1 MMRRFKQPFLLG
13 AGMMLLSACGATF
26 DYDRLES
33 IEITGTTFPDH
44 LARAY
49 QEFSLFEAR
58 HMNDWADGA
67 HFGRKALAVL
77 NGEHVAPENIDNWW
91 IRKEYRGRLSQERL
105 RLVSLLEPDV
115 LRQSPEAAARAQ
127 AGFDCWVEQQEE
139 NWQQEHIEACREQ
152 YFSATARLER
162 QLGFIEADPEAPKVT
177 SVVQTGIPF
186 PRARADR
193 QVLLSFDF
201 DSAAIPATGLL
212 KISEIVEM
220 YEQGAPVTIVVS
232 GHTDRAGP
240 EPYNERLSRQRAES
254 VRKKLIEAGVPVQL
268 ITATSHGERRPLLA
282 TENGVREP
290 LNRRVEITLGRAKS
304 L

>member
-1 MMRRFKQPFLLG
+1 MRRLKQPLLLA

-26 DYDRLES
+26 DYDALES
-33 IEITGTTFPDH
+33 KNISGTSFPDH

-49 QEFSLFEAR
+49 QKLSLSEAR
-58 HMNDWADGA
+58 EMHDWVDAA
-67 HFGRKALAVL
+67 RFGRKALAAL
-77 NGEHVAPENIDNWW
+77 ERDAVAPEKVGDWW
-91 IRKEYRGRLSQERL
+91 IRKTDRGRLIQERL
-105 RLVSLLEPDV
+105 RLVSLLEPEV
-115 LRQSPEAAARAQ
+115 LRQSPAAAARAQ

-139 NWQQEHIEACREQ
+139 NWQQDHIRACREQ
-152 YFSATARLER
+152 YFTAVARLER
-162 QLGFIEADPEAPKVT
+162 QLGLIQADPQSPKVT
-177 SVVQTGIPF
+177 PVVQTGIPF
-186 PRARADR
+186 PRQRVDR
-193 QVLLSFDF
+193 QVVLSFDF
-201 DSAAIPATGLL
+201 DSASIPATGLL
-212 KISEIVEM
+212 KIGEIVDM

-232 GHTDRAGP
+232 GHADRAGP

-268 ITATSHGERRPLLA
+268 ITATSHGERRPLVE